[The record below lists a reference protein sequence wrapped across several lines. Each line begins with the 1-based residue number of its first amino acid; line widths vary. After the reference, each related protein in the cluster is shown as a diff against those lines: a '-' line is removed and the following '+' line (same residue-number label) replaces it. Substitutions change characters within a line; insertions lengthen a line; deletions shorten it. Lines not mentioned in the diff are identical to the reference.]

1 MRFLSLGLL
10 LVTLAAGGCAS
21 RAKSEAKARAAFA
34 AGQQQGMMQV
44 LETRRT
50 SIRVIGSV
58 RYPEIPWLDELTLAE
73 ALVAAEYTSRRDPRQ
88 IVIIRRGERLPV
100 DPQALL
106 RGEDFLLA
114 PGDTIE
120 LHP

>member
-1 MRFLSLGLL
+1 MRLFSLGLL
-10 LVTLAAGGCAS
+10 LLTLTAGGCVS
-21 RAKSEAKARAAFA
+21 RAKSEARAQAAFA
-34 AGQQQGMMQV
+34 AGQQHATTQL
-44 LETRRT
+44 LESRRT

-58 RYPEIPWLDELTLAE
+58 RNPEIPWMDDLTLAE
-73 ALVAAEYTSRRDPRQ
+73 ALVAADYASPRDPRQ

-100 DPQALL
+100 EPQALL

-120 LHP
+120 LLP

>member
-1 MRFLSLGLL
+1 MRFLPLGLL

-34 AGQQQGMMQV
+34 AGQQQGMTQV